1 MGMASVTELVKSYYT
16 TVDAGDPGATSALFA
31 SDASYDRPGYPT
43 MVGRQ
48 ITDFYHG
55 ERVIET
61 GSHSLTEVLVDN
73 DRASSRGVFTGR
85 LKDGTETS
93 VGFADFF
100 LFNSEGLI
108 AERTTYFYLA
118 AV

>member
-1 MGMASVTELVKSYYT
+1 MASVNELVKRYYS
-16 TVDAGDPGATSALFA
+16 TVDAGDPAATSALFA
-31 SDASYDRPGYPT
+31 AEGWYDRPGYPT
-43 MVGRQ
+43 MVGQQ

-55 ERVIET
+55 ERVIES
-61 GSHSLTEVLVDN
+61 GAHSLAEVLIDG

-100 LFNSEGLI
+100 LFDTDGLI
-108 AERTTYFYLA
+108 AERTTYFYQA

>member
-1 MGMASVTELVKSYYT
+1 MDMASVTELVNRYYT
-16 TVDAGDPGATSALFA
+16 TVDAGDADATTALFA

-43 MVGRQ
+43 MIGTQ

-61 GSHSLTEVLVDN
+61 GAHSVQEVIVDN
-73 DRASSRGVFTGR
+73 DRAASRGVFNGR

-100 LFNSEGLI
+100 LFDAEGLI
-108 AERTTYFYLA
+108 AERTTYFYQP

>member
-1 MGMASVTELVKSYYT
+1 MDSVTDLVKRYYS
-16 TVDAGDPGATSALFA
+16 TVDAGDADATSALFA
-31 SDASYDRPGYPT
+31 SDGHYDRPGYPT
-43 MVGRQ
+43 KVGEQ

-61 GSHSLTEVLVDN
+61 GAHSLTEILVDG

-85 LKDGTETS
+85 LKDGSEAS

-100 LFNSEGLI
+100 LFDAEGLI
-108 AERTTYFYLA
+108 AERTTYFYQA

>member
-1 MGMASVTELVKSYYT
+1 MDSVTELVKRYYS
-16 TVDAGDPGATSALFA
+16 TVDAGKPGATSALFA
-31 SDASYDRPGYPT
+31 AEGHYDRPGYPT
-43 MVGRQ
+43 MVGQQ

-55 ERVIET
+55 ERVIES
-61 GSHSLTEVLVDN
+61 GAHSLTEILVDG

-100 LFNSEGLI
+100 LFDPDGLI
-108 AERTTYFYLA
+108 AERTTYFYQA

>member
-1 MGMASVTELVKSYYT
+1 MATVNELVKRYYS
-16 TVDAGDPGATSALFA
+16 TVDAGDAHATSALFA

-43 MVGRQ
+43 MVGSQ

-61 GSHSLTEVLVDN
+61 GSHALGEVLVEG

-100 LFNSEGLI
+100 LFDTEGLI
-108 AERTTYFYLA
+108 AERTTYFYQA

>member
-1 MGMASVTELVKSYYT
+1 MSMVTVMELVKRYYT
-16 TVDAGDPGATSALFA
+16 TVDAGDADATSALFA

-43 MVGRQ
+43 MVGSQ
-48 ITDFYHG
+48 IAAFYHG
-55 ERVIET
+55 ERVIES
-61 GSHSLTEVLVDN
+61 GSHALGEILVDG

-100 LFNSEGLI
+100 LFDTDGLI
-108 AERTTYFYLA
+108 AERTTYFDRA